1 MYAVA
6 AAEAAEPK
14 EMEMAEYDV
23 TGEWVAHQSNGF
35 DVTFRIRPTNGD
47 FTELDVEAS
56 YSGGF
61 AQGKG
66 EVSGDSFWAEV
77 DWEAGPVG
85 RYEGSFGSD
94 GRLSGTTFDRT
105 NPSSSADWSCD
116 NQFRR
121 DDGSVGNRPAGASL
135 FD

>member
-1 MYAVA
+1 
-6 AAEAAEPK
+6 
-14 EMEMAEYDV
+14 MAEYDV

-35 DVTFRIRPTNGD
+35 DVTFTIRPTDGD
-47 FTELDVEAS
+47 FTVLDVEAS

-85 RYEGSFGSD
+85 RYEGTFASD
-94 GRLSGTTFDRT
+94 GTLSGETHDRT
-105 NPSSSADWSCD
+105 NPSSTASWSADRG
-116 NQFRR
+116 FPRR
-121 DDGSVGNRPAGASL
+121 GDGSESPPASSGL
-135 FD
+135 ID

>member
-1 MYAVA
+1 
-6 AAEAAEPK
+6 
-14 EMEMAEYDV
+14 MAEYDV

-35 DVTFRIRPTNGD
+35 DVTFKIIPTDGD
-47 FTELDVEAS
+47 FTRLDVEAR

-85 RYEGSFGSD
+85 RYEGTFGPD
-94 GRLSGTTFDRT
+94 GHLSGSTFDRT
-105 NPSSSADWSCD
+105 IRRARRPGSATTHSGGTTA
-116 NQFRR
+116 RR
-121 DDGSVGNRPAGASL
+121 GTSRPAPGSSTDPARAL
-135 FD
+135 FLGW